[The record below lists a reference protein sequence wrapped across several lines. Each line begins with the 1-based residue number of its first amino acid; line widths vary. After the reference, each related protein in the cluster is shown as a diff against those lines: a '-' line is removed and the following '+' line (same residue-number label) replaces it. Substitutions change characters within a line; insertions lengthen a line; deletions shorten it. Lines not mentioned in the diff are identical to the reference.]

1 MLAGQVSGVVAGCAP
16 SNDERVQVY
25 AASSLTDV
33 FRDVE
38 RAFEDAHEGAD
49 LALNFG
55 GSQVLRLQIEQGAP
69 ADVFATADPAHI
81 RSLMT
86 SGRAAEGRT
95 FAHGE
100 LVIIVP
106 EDGAAN
112 VASLEDLRNARR
124 LVIGTEYVPVGRYTR
139 EVLRRASREFGADF
153 EGEVLGRVV
162 SEENNVRLVRA
173 KVELGEADAAIV
185 YASDVRTGSGV
196 RVIPIPEAVN
206 VRADYCIAA
215 IDGATNAAPF
225 IEFLGSPA
233 GEAIFERHGF
243 EVDRAAP

>member
-1 MLAGQVSGVVAGCAP
+1 V
-16 SNDERVQVY
+16 
-25 AASSLTDV
+25 
-33 FRDVE
+33 
-38 RAFEDAHEGAD
+38 
-49 LALNFG
+49 
-55 GSQVLRLQIEQGAP
+55 
-69 ADVFATADPAHI
+69 
-81 RSLMT
+81 
-86 SGRAAEGRT
+86 
-95 FAHGE
+95 
-100 LVIIVP
+100 
-106 EDGAAN
+106 N
-112 VASLEDLRNARR
+112 VTSLEDLRNARR

-139 EVLRRASREFGADF
+139 EVLRRASRAFGAAF

-215 IDGATNAAPF
+215 IDGTTNAAPF
-225 IEFLGSPA
+225 IAFLGSPA
-233 GEAIFERHGF
+233 GEAILERHGF